1 MKRKGEQM
9 RHVGAPGGVSSVR
22 SWLAGGLVVAAVLA
36 GWLGAGAAGPEGTQ
50 PERHRVVMHLNSG
63 DEKAQRG
70 ALNNIRHLYQ
80 ELGRERL
87 TVELVAHGAGL
98 TLLTKKDS
106 KLAGEI
112 ARLKADYGVE
122 FTACSNTMKA
132 MNLTRDDLVGQVDRT
147 VPAMVRLMELQEQ
160 GWAYIKP

>member
-1 MKRKGEQM
+1 MVVKM
-9 RHVGAPGGVSSVR
+9 NAMLVTLLVGA
-22 SWLAGGLVVAAVLA
+22 
-36 GWLGAGAAGPEGTQ
+36 LGASAIGLSGAVGTSQ
-50 PERHRVVMHLNSG
+50 APHRVVMHLNSG
-63 DEKAQRG
+63 DEKVQRG

-80 ELGRERL
+80 EVGREDLR
-87 TVELVAHGAGL
+87 VELVVHGAGL

-106 KLAGEI
+106 TLAAEL
-112 ARLKADYGVE
+112 AQLKTAYDVE

-132 MNLTRDDLVGQVDRT
+132 MNLTLRDLVEQVDRT